1 LLPALTY
8 VPEHQ
13 PQPSGRLP
21 HNPLRDTHETDGGT
35 YLDLDRA
42 RFPDSLCPPSSEE
55 SLDWRQGLVDLQR
68 AASERSVP
76 LIPWLSLLTG
86 RVASPGNPELVVNAE
101 GEPVV
106 GWLCPARPRTR
117 AYAVTLL
124 AQVIELWQPRAVF
137 IDRFRYPEWS
147 ANGIADALSCRCSV
161 CRQGAGGIR
170 GRVEAVDGLVRELAK
185 VCRARGVALWLDVWP
200 PSYAR
205 VLGQDLELL
214 AHYASWCKPF
224 AYHRLGGGADLAG
237 IIRALSPNED
247 ERQRLWRALLAYFEF
262 EGPEMFSTFERQGF
276 PTSWATE
283 EFHRAAR
290 MLGTRC
296 LLAAGVQLWQ
306 VGPEGAR
313 EAITA
318 ALAARPRGVIGYC
331 YGWASEGELAAAGDE
346 LLPLLSKPPA
356 PVRATRIGWQRRD
369 QARRQPSQQSRVP
382 PTHRR
387 VPAQRS
393 RGGRHAVQVLLPK
406 FATRAALHSKA
417 GGRCPRL
424 RKVSQSRQHRHGLLE
439 ISSRR

>member
-1 LLPALTY
+1 MYQNPTKQNLLLSGLQLFPYDVADEGAESVMELALDAYGANVLLPALTY

-42 RFPDSLCPPSSEE
+42 RFPDGLCPPSSEE

-86 RVASPGNPELVVNAE
+86 RVAPPGNPELVVNAE

-214 AHYASWCKPF
+214 AQYASWCKPF

-313 EAITA
+313 SDNRRT
-318 ALAARPRGVIGYC
+318 RC
-331 YGWASEGELAAAGDE
+331 
-346 LLPLLSKPPA
+346 PA
-356 PVRATRIGWQRRD
+356 P
-369 QARRQPSQQSRVP
+369 
-382 PTHRR
+382 
-387 VPAQRS
+387 
-393 RGGRHAVQVLLPK
+393 GRNRLL
-406 FATRAALHSKA
+406 LWL
-417 GGRCPRL
+417 G
-424 RKVSQSRQHRHGLLE
+424 V
-439 ISSRR
+439 